1 MLMKKFLFMMVAG
14 ALALSSCG
22 SANAEGNEDTA
33 ANAAAKEDQSKVL
46 VAYFSATGT
55 TKKAA
60 EQLAEVTNADLFEIV
75 PEQLYSEAD
84 LDWHND
90 KSRSS
95 VEMKD
100 LSSRPAVKNGGK
112 VDNIDQYEVVYIGF
126 PIWWYTAP
134 TIVNTFIEANNL
146 EGKVIKPF
154 ATSGGSTI
162 EKSTEDLKKTYP
174 KLNIK
179 EGKLLNNIERAELQN
194 WTQQN

>member
-1 MLMKKFLFMMVAG
+1 MLMKKYLFMIVAG
-14 ALALSSCG
+14 ALTLSSCG

-84 LDWHND
+84 LDWRND

-134 TIVNTFIEANNL
+134 TIINTFIEANNL

>member
-14 ALALSSCG
+14 ALAMSSCG

-60 EQLAEVTNADLFEIV
+60 EQLAEVANADLFEIV

-100 LSSRPAVKNGGK
+100 LSSRPAIKNGGK